1 MYFKL
6 LALVIQGCTTND
18 GPDPNKPCVFPFN
31 DRGISHSKCTKGA
44 SGSKPFPGELVIL
57 QRCQSAVLNIHAI
70 SQPIRYAF
78 LQHLILYTFL
88 QQQTHFRNIFY
99 TFLKIIN

>member
-1 MYFKL
+1 MCPEST
-6 LALVIQGCTTND
+6 ADNT
-18 GPDPNKPCVFPFN
+18 PNS
-31 DRGISHSKCTKGA
+31 SHGQLQSSYQNIWVCLM
-44 SGSKPFPGELVIL
+44 GELVIL